1 MTVVSTLIILKP
13 EKPTIRIIHNP
24 TLLEIQDA
32 ASVHVMAFTSHRELL
47 VSESEGNF
55 TIDEWDLVYK
65 HAERTCCGV
74 QETADV
80 DAMRDEGDDGG
91 ILQFVKSAM
100 QEKIAADLYW
110 KG

>member
-1 MTVVSTLIILKP
+1 MTMASTLIVLKP
-13 EKPTIRIIHNP
+13 EKSANRIIHNP
-24 TLLEIQDA
+24 TLFEIQEA
-32 ASVHVMAFTSHRELL
+32 ASVHVMAFSSHRELL

-55 TIDEWDLVYK
+55 TMDEWDLVYE
-65 HAERTCCGV
+65 HAERICCGV
-74 QETADV
+74 QETVDI
-80 DAMRDEGDDGG
+80 DAMRDEGDGE

>member
-1 MTVVSTLIILKP
+1 MTMASILIVLKP
-13 EKPTIRIIHNP
+13 EKLANRIVHNP
-24 TLLEIQDA
+24 TLLEIQEA
-32 ASVHVMAFTSHRELL
+32 ASVHVMAFTSHRKLL

-55 TIDEWDLVYK
+55 TMDEWDLVCE
-65 HAERTCCGV
+65 HAERICCGV
-74 QETADV
+74 QETVDV
-80 DAMRDEGDDGG
+80 DAMRDEDDDGG